1 MPAPEGSAISQFS
14 AKNSP
19 VWRRDVVDRA
29 ANPRNSFV
37 YSIGGLGNAAMD
49 LAIRDLNAD
58 ELELV
63 AGGDAPR
70 GAGCA
75 TEEDTCLGWKD
86 GPFGTFGFIF
96 TFAC

>member
-1 MPAPEGSAISQFS
+1 
-14 AKNSP
+14 
-19 VWRRDVVDRA
+19 
-29 ANPRNSFV
+29 
-37 YSIGGLGNAAMD
+37 MD